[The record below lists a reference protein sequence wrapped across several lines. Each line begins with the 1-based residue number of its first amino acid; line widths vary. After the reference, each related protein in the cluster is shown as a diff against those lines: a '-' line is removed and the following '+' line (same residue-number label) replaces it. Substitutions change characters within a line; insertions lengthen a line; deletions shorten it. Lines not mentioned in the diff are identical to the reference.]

1 MSNSTSKP
9 LPSALQLIFYPHLN
23 IIYSLSSI
31 KVVVEAVE
39 KLSPIARFADAGL
52 HPIMEKN
59 VRLCGYTIPTPIQA
73 YGIPAILEGHDLL
86 AVAQTGI
93 SLSSTQLF
101 GLALMYSE

>member
-1 MSNSTSKP
+1 MFT
-9 LPSALQLIFYPHLN
+9 ALLN
-23 IIYSLSSI
+23 FLYSLSSI

-86 AVAQTGI
+86 AVAQTGMA
-93 SLSSTQLF
+93 LSPEKMVELVLMSIKKA
-101 GLALMYSE
+101 LARRQRI